1 MRNAPELERGSE
13 PVTRLEAAQ
22 MLLPLADDQLPAPE
36 LTDTAEEA
44 ARRAAANRFF
54 PLEKGCF
61 APRRTISRQEM
72 ATVAMQACGVNYRNA
87 SSTMPVCTDVDR
99 VANNYGT
106 NAARALY
113 FGFMQLEADGRFDPE
128 RPVSRKE
135 AVEILD
141 RVADFAGL

>member
-1 MRNAPELERGSE
+1 MS
-13 PVTRLEAAQ
+13 
-22 MLLPLADDQLPAPE
+22 DS
-36 LTDTAEEA
+36 AEEA

-87 SSTMPVCTDVDR
+87 SSTMQVCTDVDR

>member
-1 MRNAPELERGSE
+1 
-13 PVTRLEAAQ
+13 

-72 ATVAMQACGVNYRNA
+72 ATVAMQACGVN
-87 SSTMPVCTDVDR
+87 
-99 VANNYGT
+99 
-106 NAARALY
+106 
-113 FGFMQLEADGRFDPE
+113 
-128 RPVSRKE
+128 
-135 AVEILD
+135 
-141 RVADFAGL
+141 